1 MKVLRVADERTA
13 AEGGGAVLGEELLRV
28 RHDREVEVKRL
39 MSTRDLLDYR
49 LLLGLGRNWVDTR
62 F

>member
-1 MKVLRVADERTA
+1 MLRVADERTA

-28 RHDREVEVKRL
+28 RHDREVEVKWL
-39 MSTRDLLDYR
+39 MSTRALLDYR
-49 LLLGLGRNWVDTR
+49 LLIDFDWGRVDTR